1 MESEEEYNDIFKID
15 ENRFLYEDE
24 TMIGQIKARW
34 EDLVLISSSKYQK
47 TTLFK
52 FFHQICTN

>member
-34 EDLVLISSSKYQK
+34 EDLVLISSSKY
-47 TTLFK
+47 
-52 FFHQICTN
+52 